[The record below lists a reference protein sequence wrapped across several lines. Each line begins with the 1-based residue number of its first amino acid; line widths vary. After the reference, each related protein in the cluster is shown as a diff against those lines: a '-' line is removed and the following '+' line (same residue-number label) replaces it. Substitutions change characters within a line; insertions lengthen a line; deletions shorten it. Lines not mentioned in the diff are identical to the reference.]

1 MSFYQKRETSTTS
14 MYQVPT
20 IPHTSIYEK
29 PLNELYSDYQSCEN
43 QETISKL
50 SELEIQTIKDK
61 IWRITQEL
69 YNDESNG
76 FLQVFYR
83 FNDYLSNINNKIV
96 HYDSNFRTYCAYFKQ
111 FINMKSSERMD
122 QLKMNLQST
131 TDLKILYKLDAIIKS
146 IKDFNYNANDK
157 SLQIF
162 QLTYFYNKIF
172 SKISADFDKY
182 DNEVQLYNSH
192 INKLDSNEQRCF
204 RSQNLNKHSFK
215 WYTHLEFSTNMA
227 YETYIHMEEFIGY
240 FMPRLNTES
249 VENVKCNKTNNKTK
263 KRARK
268 KKIPAALRN
277 AVWNEC
283 NGTESKVG
291 SCYVCKEMITFSS
304 FHSGHVLAEANGGDI
319 TLDNLKPI
327 CGLCN
332 SSMGK
337 MNMEDFIK
345 KYGFDKIKPKDKTLF
360 ELNKHTPIEI
370 IMNKL
375 DKKDKKTISS
385 ILYKNKL
392 CNLSEML

>member
-1 MSFYQKRETSTTS
+1 MSFYQKCETHSTS
-14 MYQVPT
+14 MYQMLSTPS
-20 IPHTSIYEK
+20 TSIYEK
-29 PLNELYSDYQSCEN
+29 PLNQLYSDYQSCEN
-43 QETISKL
+43 EETVSQL

-61 IWRITQEL
+61 IWSITQEL

-83 FNDYLSNINNKIV
+83 FNDHLSNINNNTV
-96 HYDSNFRTYCAYFKQ
+96 HYDSNFRTYCAYFNQ
-111 FINMKSSERMD
+111 FINMKSPERMD
-122 QLKMNLQST
+122 ELKMNLKLTMDQ
-131 TDLKILYKLDAIIKS
+131 KILYKLDTIIKS

-172 SKISADFDKY
+172 SKISEDFDNY
-182 DNEVQLYNSH
+182 DKEVQLYNSH
-192 INKLDSNEQRCF
+192 INKLDSNEQRSL
-204 RSQNLNKHSFK
+204 RSLNLNKHSFQ
-215 WYTHLEFSTNMA
+215 WYTHLEFSPNMSD
-227 YETYIHMEEFIGY
+227 ETYIHMKEFIEY

-249 VENVKCNKTNNKTK
+249 VEKVKCNKINKEPQ
-263 KRARK
+263 KRSRK

-283 NGTESKVG
+283 NGSESKVG

-304 FHSGHVLAEANGGDI
+304 FHSGHVQAEANGGDI

-345 KYGFDKIKPKDKTLF
+345 KYGFDKIKPKDNTLF
-360 ELNKHTPIEI
+360 ELNKQTTIET